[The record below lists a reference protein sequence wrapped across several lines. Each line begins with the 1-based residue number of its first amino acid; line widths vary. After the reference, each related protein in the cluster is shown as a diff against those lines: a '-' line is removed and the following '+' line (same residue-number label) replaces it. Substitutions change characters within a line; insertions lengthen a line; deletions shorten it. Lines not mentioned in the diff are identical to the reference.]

1 MRECAHSAH
10 RRKLVLS
17 KRKVPCQAST
27 ACTGTPGSHDCWKAG
42 CLLHESTAS
51 GQHPRDHQH
60 RQTSMEYASAKAQY
74 SVSVLFTQQGNLPCM
89 AVLHQRLLSHPHQRW
104 PLPGPPPS
112 RLHPP
117 RMAALH
123 QLPCRVTR
131 ILACPCA
138 TVCSHPWRCNIIHM
152 QLWVMHLSRVQH
164 LQ

>member
-1 MRECAHSAH
+1 MPSKAS
-10 RRKLVLS
+10 LVKSPLHQ
-17 KRKVPCQAST
+17 PALAWGIPT
-27 ACTGTPGSHDCWKAG
+27 WGTCS
-42 CLLHESTAS
+42 
-51 GQHPRDHQH
+51 R
-60 RQTSMEYASAKAQY
+60 
-74 SVSVLFTQQGNLPCM
+74 VLFTLSHLHHQWWPVTDPPCTPLHPPSMTVLPWLPLSHRHQHWPHPDHPLTPLHLPCM

-152 QLWVMHLSRVQH
+152 QLWVMHLSCVQH